1 MVESQSRFK
10 DNQRAQPRFSRFT
23 SNPHHQST
31 RHGEDEMVVES
42 NNDLRSL
49 HGSILRTRMLP
60 GTSRAVRPFRD
71 QRTIVSRLLPSG
83 SALWGADQQA
93 EGRED
98 KRAETSLV
106 VSSLDIGPARHVQDR
121 RQAVHAWLSEGSV
134 RWHGCYV
141 RKKFHLRWQQ
151 GHTPS

>member
-1 MVESQSRFK
+1 
-10 DNQRAQPRFSRFT
+10 
-23 SNPHHQST
+23 
-31 RHGEDEMVVES
+31 
-42 NNDLRSL
+42 
-49 HGSILRTRMLP
+49 MLP

-106 VSSLDIGPARHVQDR
+106 VSSLDIGPARHVQDT

-141 RKKFHLRWQQ
+141 RKNF
-151 GHTPS
+151 T